1 MSADSQRNP
10 DIHPSVIVISSHVV
24 RGSVGNRAAVFALET
39 LGFPVWAVPTVVLP
53 WHPGH
58 SRATRIVP
66 PAADFSAL
74 IDDLCSSPWLG
85 EVGGVLSGYLGDAG
99 QAADVARLVGAVRNA
114 NPDALYMCDPV
125 IGDTGGLYVPE
136 AVATAI
142 ASKLVPIADIATPNV
157 HELAWLSGAPI
168 GDSGSMTAAAETLGP
183 ARVLVTSALAMMAGS
198 TGNLLVSG
206 GQSVMAEH
214 RLIPNAPNGLGD
226 LMSATFLARLLEGVP
241 EEKALQMAT
250 GSGVRNSCPD
260 FAAWRRRADARD
272 GRAEPQDP
280 DGHGQHAQGDVDG
293 RPQEAVSGISR
304 SETVLVGVDGCKA
317 GWIAVILK
325 PGETRPQVQI
335 HERFSNLVDE
345 AGPSATIAVDMPIGL
360 PDRIQGSGR
369 GPEQAIRPFLG
380 ARQSSVFSIPARA
393 AVEAKTY
400 GDACL
405 LAMQCSDPAKKV
417 SKQAFYLFGKIRE
430 IDRLLQLNS
439 GLRDRVIECHPEFA
453 FCRLNNMTPMA
464 TPKKIRGAVN
474 PDGIAERVDLL
485 ARHGI
490 DRGIFAA
497 GPPRGAAMDDLVD
510 ASVNLVMAGRHAQG
524 LTSPFPAEPV
534 RDRHGILIAIHG

>member
-39 LGFPVWAVPTVVLP
+39 LGFPVWALPTIVLP

-99 QAADVARLVGAVRNA
+99 QAADVARLVGAVRKA
-114 NPDALYMCDPV
+114 NPKALYMCDPV

-142 ASKLVPIADIATPNV
+142 ASELVPIADIATPNV

-168 GDSGSMTAAAETLGP
+168 GDSASMTAAAETLGP

-226 LMSATFLARLLEGVP
+226 LMSATFLARLLEGVA

-250 GSGVRNSCPD
+250 GSVFEILART
-260 FAAWRRRADARD
+260 ARRGADELTLETD
-272 GRAEPQDP
+272 
-280 DGHGQHAQGDVDG
+280 AQ
-293 RPQEAVSGISR
+293 S
-304 SETVLVGVDGCKA
+304 
-317 GWIAVILK
+317 
-325 PGETRPQVQI
+325 
-335 HERFSNLVDE
+335 
-345 AGPSATIAVDMPIGL
+345 
-360 PDRIQGSGR
+360 
-369 GPEQAIRPFLG
+369 
-380 ARQSSVFSIPARA
+380 
-393 AVEAKTY
+393 
-400 GDACL
+400 
-405 LAMQCSDPAKKV
+405 
-417 SKQAFYLFGKIRE
+417 
-430 IDRLLQLNS
+430 
-439 GLRDRVIECHPEFA
+439 LR
-453 FCRLNNMTPMA
+453 TPMA
-464 TPKKIRGAVN
+464 MVN
-474 PDGIAERVDLL
+474 MRRV
-485 ARHGI
+485 I
-490 DRGIFAA
+490 
-497 GPPRGAAMDDLVD
+497 
-510 ASVNLVMAGRHAQG
+510 SMAGRKK
-524 LTSPFPAEPV
+524 P
-534 RDRHGILIAIHG
+534 